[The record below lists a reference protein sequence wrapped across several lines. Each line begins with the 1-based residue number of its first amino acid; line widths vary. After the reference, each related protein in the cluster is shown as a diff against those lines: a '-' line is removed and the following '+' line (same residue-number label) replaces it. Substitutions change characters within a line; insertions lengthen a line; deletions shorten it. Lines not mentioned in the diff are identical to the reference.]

1 MILNRITDQTGYV
14 TFSFYNQN
22 NNLVDTFDLVK
33 INVSSIQTYINET
46 TENGTGIVTV
56 TTISQNPQL
65 YKSNGILELEPSL
78 WALSATPT
86 TAFTSA
92 AALRTQLLTYFSSKW

>member
-14 TFSFYNQN
+14 TFSFYDQN
-22 NNLVDTFDLVK
+22 NNLVDAFDIVK
-33 INVSSIQTYINET
+33 INVSSIQSYINET
-46 TENGTGIVTV
+46 TENGTGVVTV

-65 YKSNGILELEPSL
+65 YKSNGILKLEPSL
-78 WALSATPT
+78 WALNGTPT
-86 TAFTSA
+86 TPFADA